1 MGKNFIGVYDN
12 IISKKECE
20 ILISLFEKSPQLDG
34 LCWYEGEITVE
45 PVIKQCKELDRCK
58 FSDKSAISNI
68 VLRGL
73 KRCMD
78 LYVKEYPDIE
88 ENIGSW
94 RVEDGYCF
102 QKYETESDGYKS
114 WHCESSNLK
123 TSSRL
128 LVWSF
133 YLNNAKSGTQFRHFR
148 TTRAKMGR
156 GVIFPA
162 AWTHFHKSEPNKGLK
177 YLITGWIKYE

>member
-12 IISKKECE
+12 ILSKKECE

-58 FSDKSAISNI
+58 FSDESAISNI

-102 QKYETESDGYKS
+102 QK
-114 WHCESSNLK
+114 
-123 TSSRL
+123 
-128 LVWSF
+128 
-133 YLNNAKSGTQFRHFR
+133 
-148 TTRAKMGR
+148 
-156 GVIFPA
+156 
-162 AWTHFHKSEPNKGLK
+162 
-177 YLITGWIKYE
+177 